1 MNDSNSSSP
10 SARNGEEQPL
20 FKKPRLD
27 VSLVIPP
34 EFQCDDGSVILR
46 NCVRMTLKD
55 GKGPSSCL
63 RAWASAVRVVT
74 RGFRLSSFAAP
85 SAPSAFSIPPRTTTP
100 GGSRQAAPS
109 PSPAGK
115 RDSHNGA
122 TWGAERRTA
131 VDCLLGAALRLPSAG
146 LRNME
151 DLLPQGSRGS
161 AKGSSRS
168 PSFDTVEKAKRSG
181 PSCDSAVKAF
191 TKRSSSASPSPS
203 VSASASPAV
212 GADAGEKAPA
222 VGACHHHADEKPVVS
237 KRPHAPPNP
246 AGHHMKPS
254 STGAGAAR
262 KHEGERGP
270 SPTLGARKSPSVG
283 GHVSKT
289 RKSPGIGDYDDKSET
304 TVDNSIQMNSSRRSP
319 GGCANAVVAMAVKSE
334 GGEPGD
340 ARGKDESSRGSG
352 CGDRSKAA
360 VGGQDSGRREGSGN
374 GLKRAHADVAGGSM
388 RGAAA
393 SAAARGD
400 RKSPI
405 CSESSAGESDC
416 SNVTEVQRSDGH
428 GSSSRDVSL
437 RKSQSFKSN
446 AQARPVRPNLIIG
459 KSGAIDTSKTPK
471 KVVDLKDPKL
481 RRSSNSPRVTGD
493 RNVNIKMFD
502 STRIVI
508 VSFA

>member
-1 MNDSNSSSP
+1 
-10 SARNGEEQPL
+10 
-20 FKKPRLD
+20 
-27 VSLVIPP
+27 
-34 EFQCDDGSVILR
+34 
-46 NCVRMTLKD
+46 
-55 GKGPSSCL
+55 
-63 RAWASAVRVVT
+63 
-74 RGFRLSSFAAP
+74 
-85 SAPSAFSIPPRTTTP
+85 
-100 GGSRQAAPS
+100 
-109 PSPAGK
+109 
-115 RDSHNGA
+115 
-122 TWGAERRTA
+122 
-131 VDCLLGAALRLPSAG
+131 
-146 LRNME
+146 ME

-481 RRSSNSPRVTGD
+481 RRSSNSPRVTGAHFKCLSD
-493 RNVNIKMFD
+493 ILC
-502 STRIVI
+502 
-508 VSFA
+508 